1 MAISNGKKLI
11 EFDFPKLKIGSVENE
26 LGPTGVTTFYFP
38 EKAIG
43 VVDVRGGAPGTYNT
57 EWLKLGYDFRNLD
70 AITIGGG
77 SWYGLVAAG
86 GVSAAIKKSG
96 IRSGHWSNLANVAGA
111 IIYDLGERRAN
122 EIHPDEALGEKSFE
136 ACESGKFF
144 CGAAGAGRMTMQGSL
159 FGECIHSG
167 QGGSV
172 RQIDKIKIGCFTVV
186 NSVGLVVNR
195 ENEISVGNQRLEA
208 SDTSIFGLLNS
219 FPQSLQTV
227 PGSILGKRKI
237 TQFSQKNTT
246 ISLVV
251 TNKKMKF
258 HELNRLAIQV
268 HSSMGRA
275 IQPFGSANDGDVLF
289 AVTTDEIDD
298 ELHPTDL
305 GVIASEVMWDAVL
318 ASTPLYDDPLL
329 TSFNQT
335 MNSEIEN
342 FSGKYTFLDGNEIF
356 LTCKAGEVELRNLST
371 SNIYGI
377 KPNEAYKMKLN
388 GQKFCGENKFLAHM
402 ILSNE
407 LGEKSVILNPGP
419 WQYRGQITV

>member
-1 MAISNGKKLI
+1 M
-11 EFDFPKLKIGSVENE
+11 
-26 LGPTGVTTFYFP
+26 
-38 EKAIG
+38 
-43 VVDVRGGAPGTYNT
+43 
-57 EWLKLGYDFRNLD
+57 
-70 AITIGGG
+70 
-77 SWYGLVAAG
+77 
-86 GVSAAIKKSG
+86 
-96 IRSGHWSNLANVAGA
+96 
-111 IIYDLGERRAN
+111 
-122 EIHPDEALGEKSFE
+122 
-136 ACESGKFF
+136 
-144 CGAAGAGRMTMQGSL
+144 
-159 FGECIHSG
+159 
-167 QGGSV
+167 
-172 RQIDKIKIGCFTVV
+172 

-208 SDTSIFGLLNS
+208 SEKSIFGLLNS

-227 PGSILGKRKI
+227 QGSILGKRKI

-289 AVTTDEIDD
+289 AVTTDEVDD

-329 TSFNQT
+329 TNFNQT

-356 LTCKAGEVELRNLST
+356 LTCQAGEVELRNLSN
-371 SNIYGI
+371 SNIYGVE
-377 KPNEAYKMKLN
+377 PNEAYKMKLN
-388 GQKFCGENKFLAHM
+388 GQKFCGENKFLAHL
-402 ILSNE
+402 ILSNK
-407 LGEKSVILNPGP
+407 LGERSVILNPGP